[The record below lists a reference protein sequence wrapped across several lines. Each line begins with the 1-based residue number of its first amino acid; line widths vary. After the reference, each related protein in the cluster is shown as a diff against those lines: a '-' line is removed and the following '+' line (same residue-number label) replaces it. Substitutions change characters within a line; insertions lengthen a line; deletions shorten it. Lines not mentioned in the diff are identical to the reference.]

1 MTDKK
6 INSAPRVAPAFRVG
20 GGVSRWVGQ
29 TILGLMGW
37 RVEGE
42 PPNVAKCVIIASPHT
57 SNWDLILAFG
67 TILSRG
73 MPIRFMMK
81 KEAFFFPFG
90 GLFKRL
96 GGMPIDRSSRNNV
109 VEQMAKAFSDADVL
123 WVAITP
129 EGTRGDIKAYR
140 KGYLRIAEAADVPV
154 FLFGVDAPRK
164 TLVLDRYMETTG
176 DDAADAAAH
185 LAYVTANYTGMKPR
199 GR

>member
-1 MTDKK
+1 
-6 INSAPRVAPAFRVG
+6 
-20 GGVSRWVGQ
+20 
-29 TILGLMGW
+29 
-37 RVEGE
+37 
-42 PPNVAKCVIIASPHT
+42 
-57 SNWDLILAFG
+57 
-67 TILSRG
+67 

-109 VEQMAKAFSDADVL
+109 VEQMADAFQKADRL

-140 KGYLRIAEAADVPV
+140 RGYLRIAEAANVPV

-176 DDAADAAAH
+176 NDDADAAAH

-199 GR
+199 KR